1 MADQQQQTQPDPFSS
16 ADSADSSPVATV
28 RILPVDGVKRSGY
41 VLGKRALK
49 LSTLDRAHRTARESL
64 ELVNLNTQ
72 AAKETVEAAALIS
85 GGLKLLTDATVK
97 TVEALADGATREQKP
112 PTNVWDALKAG
123 AEAIGATMQ
132 GDAGRRLIGRIE
144 EAFFNVRFSDALNSV
159 AHFFCDELRSI
170 SINHVRDL
178 MHLTLA
184 HQQTDHIHAAFRH
197 AVGEFLNGDR
207 LRNDDLAG
215 DLFLRFVGLSP
226 LHALHEIG
234 RAHV

>member
-28 RILPVDGVKRSGY
+28 RILPVEGVKRSGY

-97 TVEALADGATREQKP
+97 TVEALAEGATREQKP

-132 GDAGRRLIGRIE
+132 GDAGRRLIGRLE
-144 EAFFNVRFSDALNSV
+144 EAVGKYLGPGEPAPSAAAGSPAAPPAGAGTGAPSPLDDLLSLPP
-159 AHFFCDELRSI
+159 ELRE
-170 SINHVRDL
+170 D
-178 MHLTLA
+178 MTLA
-184 HQQTDHIHAAFRH
+184 QVREMRSLYIAEQKKGYAGTW
-197 AVGEFLNGDR
+197 GEFA
-207 LRNDDLAG
+207 LA
-215 DLFLRFVGLSP
+215 LL
-226 LHALHEIG
+226 AKHEG
-234 RAHV
+234 ANP